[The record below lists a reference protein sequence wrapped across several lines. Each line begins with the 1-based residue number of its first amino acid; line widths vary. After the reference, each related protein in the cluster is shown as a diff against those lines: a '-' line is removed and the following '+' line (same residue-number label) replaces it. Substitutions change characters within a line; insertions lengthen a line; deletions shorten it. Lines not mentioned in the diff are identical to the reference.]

1 MKLLRCIFSIFLLL
15 FLCNIFLT
23 AEKINNKI
31 GENKKLAVLGVGFD
45 MYNRGYETN
54 IYLGGTFSIVKGNNI
69 ISSRIVS
76 KLEDPAHLIECNI
89 IESITDFGIL
99 YGKAFRFKRGADGF
113 TSFAAGLSLTRSIKR
128 GEVISYEE
136 GWEKD
141 TRYTIGIPLEF
152 QLVIRI
158 LGPLGFGVYGL
169 ANINNIESYYGGIFS
184 LRFANFTKKR
194 NIITINEFY
203 KNKKYILEFDLL
215 RFFHFASYDNLA
227 INGCISFPNLVK
239 NWEIAF
245 PIYFRYN
252 INYKITG
259 KLKQML
265 FVNLQLRKFLSAK
278 KEGFYYNFG
287 IQYFNIIDEFY
298 NDLYSAETSYK
309 AKGYWGILAG
319 FGHRFFFSQNF
330 YYCTNFSITKPIS
343 GDIECLNN
351 FFTSSPSGEK
361 FVYDVEILN
370 IGIVF

>member
-1 MKLLRCIFSIFLLL
+1 MKLFRYILSIFLIL
-15 FLCNIFLT
+15 FLCNSILT
-23 AEKINNKI
+23 AEKVKNKI
-31 GENKKLAVLGVGFD
+31 GENKNLAVLGVGFD

-54 IYLGGTFSIVKGNNI
+54 IYLGGTFSIVTGNNI
-69 ISSRIVS
+69 ISSRILS
-76 KLEDPAHLIECNI
+76 KLEDPMPYNI
-89 IESITDFGIL
+89 IESITEFGVL

-113 TSFAAGLSLTRSIKR
+113 ASFAAGLSLIREIKR
-128 GEVISYEE
+128 GEFTSYEV
-136 GWEKD
+136 WEKD
-141 TRYTIGIPLEF
+141 IRYTIGIPLEF
-152 QLVIRI
+152 QFVKRI
-158 LGPLGFGVYGL
+158 LGPLGFGVYGF
-169 ANINNIESYYGGIFS
+169 ANINNIESYYGSIFS

-194 NIITINEFY
+194 NTVTINEFY

-215 RFFHFASYDNLA
+215 RFFHFASYNNLA

-245 PIYFRYN
+245 PIYVRYN

-259 KLKQML
+259 KLKQIL

-287 IQYFNIIDEFY
+287 IQYFNVIDEFDI
-298 NDLYSAETSYK
+298 DLYSTETSYE

-351 FFTSSPSGEK
+351 FFASSPSGENY
-361 FVYDVEILN
+361 VYDIEILN
-370 IGIVF
+370 IGFVF

>member
-1 MKLLRCIFSIFLLL
+1 MKLFRYILSIFLIL
-15 FLCNIFLT
+15 FLCNSFLT

-31 GENKKLAVLGVGFD
+31 GENKILAVLGVGFD
-45 MYNRGYETN
+45 MYDRGYETN
-54 IYLGGTFSIVKGNNI
+54 IYLGGTFSIVTGNNI

-76 KLEDPAHLIECNI
+76 KFEDPMQYDITESI
-89 IESITDFGIL
+89 IELGVL

-113 TSFAAGLSLTRSIKR
+113 ASFAAGLSFIQEIKR
-128 GEVISYEE
+128 GKVISYEE

-141 TRYTIGIPLEF
+141 IRYTIGIPLEL
-152 QLVIRI
+152 QLVKRI
-158 LGPLGFGVYGL
+158 LGPLGFRIYGF

-184 LRFANFTKKR
+184 LCFANFTKKR

-203 KNKKYILEFDLL
+203 KNKNYILEFDLL
-215 RFFHFASYDNLA
+215 RFFHFAAYDNLA
-227 INGCISFPNLVK
+227 INGCLSFPNLVK

-245 PIYFRYN
+245 PIYLRYN

-265 FVNLQLRKFLSAK
+265 FVNLQLRKFLSAQ

-287 IQYFNIIDEFY
+287 IQYFNVIDEFY
-298 NDLYSAETSYK
+298 NDLNSTETSYK
-309 AKGYWGILAG
+309 ANGYWGILAG

-361 FVYDVEILN
+361 FVYDIEILN
-370 IGIVF
+370 IGFVF